1 MIPVEATRR
10 VTTVN
15 TVMAQIINPS
25 DKIEMKSCPINNTF
39 RIIGKK
45 FTILIIRNMV
55 NGKQTR
61 FNQLLNSLE
70 GANPKTLSARLREME
85 RFGLIKRKV
94 YSHETP
100 IRME

>member
-15 TVMAQIINPS
+15 TAMAQIINPS

-45 FTILIIRNMV
+45 Y
-55 NGKQTR
+55 
-61 FNQLLNSLE
+61 NSD
-70 GANPKTLSARLREME
+70 
-85 RFGLIKRKV
+85 
-94 YSHETP
+94 Y
-100 IRME
+100 